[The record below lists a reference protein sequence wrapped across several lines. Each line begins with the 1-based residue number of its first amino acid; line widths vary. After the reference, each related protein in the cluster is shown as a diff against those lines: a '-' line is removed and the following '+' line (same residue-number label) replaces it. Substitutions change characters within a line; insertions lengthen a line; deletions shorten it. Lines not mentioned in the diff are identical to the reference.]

1 MIKEEEAEAE
11 CQKKFCALPA
21 PSHVIQ
27 PLYQEM
33 MEMKEKESKQGR
45 EQRKNFLL
53 STQKPFSFQEREREK
68 REKLIAM
75 LNEVSKDQKNKTATV
90 KNAEQELS
98 ETDLNGE
105 LICLFVYLHFVFLNH
120 YKPID
125 SMSYCIHAYSLHN
138 GTTTASNSSVWIPV

>member
-11 CQKKFCALPA
+11 CHKKFCALPA

-33 MEMKEKESKQGR
+33 MEIREKERKQGL

-53 STQKPFSFQEREREK
+53 SIQKPFSFQEREREK

-75 LNEVSKDQKNKTATV
+75 LKVKDQKNKAATV
-90 KNAEQELS
+90 RKPHKVEKDLS
-98 ETDLNGE
+98 ESGVNGE
-105 LICLFVYLHFVFLNH
+105 FILWFI
-120 YKPID
+120 
-125 SMSYCIHAYSLHN
+125 
-138 GTTTASNSSVWIPV
+138 